1 VTADR
6 RPATFRLHRVTDVSG
21 VSGTGHIADGVLWP
35 DGTATVRWRSDH
47 PSTTNWDR
55 GMVSVEHVNGHEGAT
70 RVVWDNPFLIPP
82 DLRRVQ
88 AAVEDCM
95 QGDAEGWDAPVMREA
110 LWTAFKHLQPL
121 MSEVAALRARLAE
134 ATNG

>member
-1 VTADR
+1 MTADR

-21 VSGTGHIADGVLWP
+21 VSGTGHIADGVRWP

-70 RVVWDNPFLIPP
+70 RVVWDNPVLAPP
-82 DLRRVQ
+82 DLR
-88 AAVEDCM
+88 AVEGRL
-95 QGDAEGWDAPVMREA
+95 GDALQGELECWDQKPMTEA
-110 LWTAFKHLQPL
+110 LWASVGDIQPL
-121 MSEVAALRARLAE
+121 LAEIAALRKELGR
-134 ATNG
+134 